1 MTNSTTTTAN
11 RLHAEYVREIATPAV
26 GRCIW
31 FDGGSTCGTLL
42 CEADDYSDSSF
53 PGCKFRSDRGIAM
66 NVKVTGRT
74 FQTFHGVRAVRVE
87 VEFVGDGEPSEF
99 VHGWM
104 AA

>member
-1 MTNSTTTTAN
+1 
-11 RLHAEYVREIATPAV
+11 
-26 GRCIW
+26 
-31 FDGGSTCGTLL
+31 
-42 CEADDYSDSSF
+42 
-53 PGCKFRSDRGIAM
+53 M